1 MIYCSGSL
9 KGPVDEKWFDWLMDS
24 ISNLKDSEQTTLFG
38 QHLFSISKGIHLFTE
53 GQLQRYIE
61 VAGQLM
67 LHQLENS
74 KTTVGNRIRDSFFTP
89 SFIQGLYNHQ
99 SFSKSHA
106 NTYLTYLALYFDK
119 LTREIS
125 LTSLDVL
132 GSCYSS
138 YAFGTIGFHLSNEN
152 PEDLLHV
159 IQKMLDSVYA
169 AQLSIQN
176 EREHGGEVDAP
187 LSSMQD
193 KRLKGMLEHISNALG
208 LCLGLYKLKDTP
220 SHSISICLKSMRER
234 VINGYNS
241 PLVFE
246 PLLLFIDDEI
256 DKTLDVEHQYS
267 MHCVARDWPP
277 KNFPARAESDLTISR
292 QDHLDEYQK
301 IFSAYSKLH
310 REAAL
315 ELNELLHLENLFLVK
330 DLSDDDFKYLVEH
343 WSLVPHKAVEEILS
357 ELLTLSSVS
366 DHYKASVLH
375 ELIYSDY
382 YENKGLLSL
391 RRPDISPSV
400 FYLLADT
407 IPLDIS
413 PEQEADFF
421 RFLAVQALNLPPMQL
436 KKLEHWHQLYQ
447 PRYIGAMSY
456 EKKSHL
462 GSIERLLSSI
472 STRLLSDHYYPMLLN
487 GNKVEPSLIAGAL
500 AFVIESIDHVDL
512 KMLRNIGV
520 AEALSASPLF
530 YQGLVKHPSV
540 YEMYLAELLME
551 KADLVLQTSEPVVKP
566 NARNLL

>member
-1 MIYCSGSL
+1 MIYCSSSL
-9 KGPVDEKWFDWLMDS
+9 KGPVDEKWFDWLMDN
-24 ISNLKDSEQTTLFG
+24 ISNLKEVEQTTLFG
-38 QHLFSISKGIHLFTE
+38 QYLFSISKGIHLLTE

-67 LHQLENS
+67 LHQLEHS

-89 SFIQGLYNHQ
+89 SFIQGLYSHQ
-99 SFSKSHA
+99 SFSQSHA
-106 NTYLTYLALYFDK
+106 KTYLAYLALYFDELAK
-119 LTREIS
+119 EIS
-125 LTSLDVL
+125 LTGFDVL

-138 YAFGTIGFHLSNEN
+138 YAFGSIGFHLSNEH

-159 IQKMLDSVYA
+159 IQKLLDSVYA
-169 AQLSIQN
+169 ALMSIHN
-176 EREHGGEVDAP
+176 EREHRGDVDAP
-187 LSSMQD
+187 LSRMQD
-193 KRLKGMLEHISNALG
+193 KRLKGMLEHIDNALG

-220 SHSISICLKSMRER
+220 SQSISICLKNMRER
-234 VINGYNS
+234 VIDGCNS

-246 PLLLFIDDEI
+246 QLLLSIDTALSRLSDEA
-256 DKTLDVEHQYS
+256 HQYR

-277 KNFPARAESDLTISR
+277 KKLPEHKASGLKMSR
-292 QDHLDEYQK
+292 QEHLNEYKK
-301 IFSAYSKLH
+301 IFLAYSQLH
-310 REAAL
+310 RETAL
-315 ELNELLHLENLFLVK
+315 ELNELLHLSNLLLVD
-330 DLSDDDFKYLVEH
+330 DLTDDDFKYLVEN

-357 ELLTLSSVS
+357 ELLTLRSVS
-366 DHYKASVLH
+366 DHYKANLLH

-382 YENKGLLSL
+382 YENRGLLSL
-391 RRPDISPSV
+391 RRPNISPSI
-400 FYLLADT
+400 FYLLVDDL
-407 IPLDIS
+407 PLDIS

-421 RFLAVQALNLPPMQL
+421 RFLAAQMRNLPPMKL
-436 KKLEHWHQLYQ
+436 KKLEDWHQLYQ